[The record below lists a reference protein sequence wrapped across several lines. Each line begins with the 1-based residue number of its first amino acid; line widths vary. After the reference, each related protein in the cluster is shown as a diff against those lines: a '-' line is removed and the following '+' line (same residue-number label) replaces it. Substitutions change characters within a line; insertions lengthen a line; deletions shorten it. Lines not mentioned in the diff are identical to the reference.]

1 MRIELIAHVWL
12 IERKK
17 HLRISGR
24 KFSVMIFNDGKDDG
38 TDNEDKNVTQEPKK
52 QWEACLGIKD
62 CCAGP
67 KKRTRETAPLL
78 TGTERNRGK

>member
-24 KFSVMIFNDGKDDG
+24 KFSVMIFKDG
-38 TDNEDKNVTQEPKK
+38 TDDEDKYAAHEAVVGTSMSFRFHFGCPK
-52 QWEACLGIKD
+52 I
-62 CCAGP
+62 
-67 KKRTRETAPLL
+67 
-78 TGTERNRGK
+78 TG

>member
-24 KFSVMIFNDGKDDG
+24 KFSVMIFKDG
-38 TDNEDKNVTQEPKK
+38 TDDEDKYAAH
-52 QWEACLGIKD
+52 EAV
-62 CCAGP
+62 AGRMP
-67 KKRTRETAPLL
+67 
-78 TGTERNRGK
+78 

>member
-24 KFSVMIFNDGKDDG
+24 KFSVMIFKDG
-38 TDNEDKNVTQEPKK
+38 TDDEDKYAAHEAVAGRMPRQVQGPVTRHTF
-52 QWEACLGIKD
+52 D
-62 CCAGP
+62 
-67 KKRTRETAPLL
+67 
-78 TGTERNRGK
+78 RNRGK